1 MAASIADVRS
11 ALSISAPS
19 PSTPGPSQLKKQP
32 SQSIR
37 KPEGISR
44 ELYSLIG
51 PSAPTLAA
59 QLAKPRL
66 KQKPNLGGGGKVKWE
81 WRTFKNSAR
90 TDSLELGHWVKANS
104 DPNAEYTFAKY
115 NVQHTVYSW
124 TQDEYTRYLQDP
136 EWTPEESQYLFK
148 LAVEYDLRWYII
160 HDRYH
165 YPTGVT
171 RELEDLKDRYFSI
184 CRKLV
189 RNRPWNGD
197 ETSKNQLL
205 ASFSFDKE
213 REQLRK
219 KYVANLENRNPEQVQ
234 EEEALYLEVKRLEQN
249 ERKFK
254 REREELL
261 RTLAGIDSGLPDIVE
276 DEATFFT
283 VDTSKLQKKKNR
295 GTDLDSPS
303 VSSAPSVTKRAPV
316 VKDPVEDAKHCIIR
330 TELSATTPATKAAHT
345 PAYMRSF
352 KLPYPKAAIAP
363 RVTQV
368 LSELGI
374 SPSRLVMPTRDNCQ
388 RLESLMDE
396 ATTLVELKKAVDK
409 VIQDIEVTKARLDLR
424 ETEGEEP
431 ARHPETDLEMDERG
445 TIEPEGEDGRAQS
458 VVSTRSTRSR
468 KHSRRSMSV
477 SSVDTTATS
486 SARPATKRQKR
497 G

>member
-11 ALSISAPS
+11 ALSISAPPS
-19 PSTPGPSQLKKQP
+19 STPGPSQLKKQS
-32 SQSIR
+32 SQSAR

-81 WRTFKNSAR
+81 WRKFKNGAR
-90 TDSLELGHWVKANS
+90 ADSLELGHWVKTNS
-104 DPNAEYTFAKY
+104 DPNADYPFAKY

-124 TQDEYTRYLQDP
+124 TPDEYSRYLHDS
-136 EWTPEESQYLFK
+136 EWTPEESEYLFK
-148 LAVEYDLRWYII
+148 LAIEYDLRWYII
-160 HDRYH
+160 HDRYE
-165 YPTGVT
+165 YPGTA

-197 ETSKNQLL
+197 EASRNQLL
-205 ASFSFDKE
+205 ASFSFDKD
-213 REQLRK
+213 REQVRK
-219 KYVANLENRNPEQVQ
+219 KYVANLENRNPDQIL
-234 EEEALYLEVKRLEQN
+234 EEEALYLEIKRLEQN

-254 REREELL
+254 RDREELL

-283 VDTSKLQKKKNR
+283 VDTSKLQKKKSR
-295 GTDLDSPS
+295 ADLDSPS
-303 VSSAPSVTKRAPV
+303 ASLLPSMTRRVAV
-316 VKDPVEDAKHCIIR
+316 AKDPAEDAKHCIIR

-368 LSELGI
+368 LTELGI
-374 SPSRLVMPTRDNCQ
+374 SSSRLVMPTRDNCQ

-409 VIQDIEVTKARLDLR
+409 MSQDIDVVKTRLDIR
-424 ETEGEEP
+424 ETGEEMV
-431 ARHPETDLEMDERG
+431 HHTETDMEMDERG
-445 TIEPEGEDGRAQS
+445 TVEPEGEDGRAQS

-468 KHSRRSMSV
+468 KHGRRSMSV

-486 SARPATKRQKR
+486 SARPPTKRQKR